1 LVDRSVFAR
10 QHAELSR
17 SWMMV
22 GQWMATHPPLSK
34 RLIALKPDILGA
46 PVAKPSIIGSMRPA
60 FAALVVV
67 IVGALSVGYMLP
79 QYRVDAYDHDHKPAL
94 DSPAVRAQ
102 IQQDF
107 ERFRTL
113 LDAEVASGRPLP
125 WDLDELYIRW
135 SEVHKSRGP
144 VDPFSDAWYDYDW
157 QGDEYRIWSMGPDG
171 ENRTAD
177 DIVLDSRTGGRPSTS
192 HGTR

>member
-1 LVDRSVFAR
+1 VFAQ

-46 PVAKPSIIGSMRPA
+46 PVARTSIVGTLRPA
-60 FAALVVV
+60 FAGLVVV
-67 IVGALSVGYMLP
+67 VVGALSVGYMLP
-79 QYRVDAYDHDHKPAL
+79 QYRVNASEDDYKPAP
-94 DSPAVRAQ
+94 DSPTVRAQ
-102 IQQDF
+102 IKKDF
-107 ERFRTL
+107 ERLGAF

-125 WDLDELYIRW
+125 WDLDELFVRW
-135 SEVHKSRGP
+135 HQDEKGDWP
-144 VDPFSDAWYDYDW
+144 LDPFSGAWYDYDW
-157 QGDEYRIWSMGPDG
+157 RGDEYRIWSMGPDG

-177 DIVLDSRTGGRPSTS
+177 DIVLDSRTVEHQS
-192 HGTR
+192 